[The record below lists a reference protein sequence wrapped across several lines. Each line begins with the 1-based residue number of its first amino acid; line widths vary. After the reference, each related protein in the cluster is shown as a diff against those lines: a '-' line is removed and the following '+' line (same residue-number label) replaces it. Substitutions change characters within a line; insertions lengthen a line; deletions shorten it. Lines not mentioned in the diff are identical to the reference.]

1 MNSIKAMKAMK
12 AMNPTQAPA
21 IRARPAGLKNRK
33 GMLLLLVLSV
43 LTTFMMVGALMLVL
57 ATRARTSARAFSSAA
72 NSAATSSVQTK
83 ALLDEA
89 LMVLI
94 RGSKSPTM
102 PAAFTESIL
111 EDKYGTG
118 TTLSG
123 TATAVTPFTVAG
135 INTNS
140 KALLTGTVV
149 GLPATVTHP
158 CQLNGRVLT
167 LKPSVGDGDRA
178 SYRILRATGNPG
190 SFTCHLA
197 NMPANRS
204 TILPKKPCDVTIN
217 GREFTP
223 EAYDGYDDQNQW
235 LAKIPLVDSS
245 PTTLDSGTGIR
256 PSYASG
262 ASAPWS
268 VDNDNDG
275 VADGV
280 WLDGV
285 LPSRPSPLGGTL
297 TFQVSYLVLDLDGRI
312 NINAHGS
319 STNIVTGSIGS
330 NDWPTLVSS
339 PAGSP
344 GYASGTTTYRS
355 SYTGTTAIDSMPM
368 GLGYGPADIDA
379 SLILSAS
386 SASPS
391 SLFLRSPQAA
401 SARWTNLIS
410 GGGANSV
417 QTAASASQRRPTPK
431 TGFLE
436 GRYNDGAP
444 GVSGTND
451 PVSRFVEGSVSG
463 TGNSPSDLRG
473 RIKMFTTGTSA
484 PIPTLTLY
492 RPDFNC
498 NSVATPQANAAIDF
512 TRDST
517 DDPYE
522 LRLDA
527 DAPRGTSLKTPLTQ
541 ANPPT
546 DSPFTLAE
554 LERVLRQFDADAPSL
569 PPRLAGLLDDYAQR
583 SRMTITTDSWD
594 TPALTGD
601 AMTKVEDFMKTFPN
615 PTFPSPLGGI
625 YTNDALVYSVL
636 SPDISAGLKFDIN
649 RPITCP
655 PATSL
660 NASLA
665 KAYCKH
671 LYTLL
676 VALGQP
682 ANAATAQWAV
692 NVLDFRDADSTM
704 TRFQYDTDLSN
715 GWSVN
720 NTDVVWGAERPEILI
735 TETIA
740 WRNTS
745 SGTTGQLFVVLHHP
759 WEALTINRS
768 GSTAAAE
775 TVDIAM
781 AASTNQFPGLNQL
794 DLQKL
799 ADNKDPIWRL
809 KFGAS
814 GKYVRFDNVG
824 TNIQPND
831 KPNELSST
839 HPGSNPAG
847 TNAACKMGPNS
858 YLCVQP
864 ASPGEGVSVSGI
876 PSFAVNQGGTLAGGA
891 DFMIPTTTG
900 TVSLER
906 LADPTEEYD
915 ATKNPYIKV
924 DEANVV
930 VIDRTPVPLPPIAKQ
945 QRSKETELQTNPP
958 KKFKSF
964 WKQEWTTVSSNTL
977 GAYPNAEFAW
987 FHWPNRSFISHGE
1000 LGLIPKESANDMLAK
1015 YTPPS
1020 AINEVVNGVPL
1031 PPTTSLAADPANQL
1045 ILDATY
1051 VPSRFAGTS
1060 ANIGDSKST
1069 SGLLYLAS
1077 VIEQYASTLLSKYRE
1092 PGRINV
1098 NTVVSNVGPPEDV
1111 NGNGILDS
1119 GEDKNGNGTLDPTTI
1134 TGSDHAVWKT
1144 LVGQSSSLSGT
1155 TNPFVS
1161 ATSADNTAASALVAK
1176 TFAKMLSLDNA
1187 NGKAP
1192 YYDPSPGTN
1201 RTLNPAFGYASA
1213 IRLANVGTI
1222 RSNVFAVWVTLK
1234 VSDSS
1239 PGAPADSYRRVF
1251 AIVDRSIP
1259 VGYSNGEN
1267 LNARD
1272 VIRLQRFL
1280 E

>member
-1 MNSIKAMKAMK
+1 MNSIKAM
-12 AMNPTQAPA
+12 NRTQVPA
-21 IRARPAGLKNRK
+21 IRAHLARLQDRK

-102 PAAFTESIL
+102 PGAFTESIL

-118 TTLSG
+118 TTLTG
-123 TATAVTPFTVAG
+123 TATSVTPFTLAG
-135 INTNS
+135 ICTNS
-140 KALLTGTVV
+140 KVLLTATVTGTM
-149 GLPATVTHP
+149 PATVTHP

-197 NMPANRS
+197 NMPSNRS

-245 PTTLDSGTGIR
+245 PTTLNSGTDIR

-280 WLDGV
+280 WLNGI

-339 PAGSP
+339 TAGSA

-444 GVSGTND
+444 GVNGTND

-473 RIKMFTTGTSA
+473 RIKMFTTGTLA
-484 PIPTLTLY
+484 PVPTLTLY
-492 RPDFNC
+492 CPDFTC
-498 NSVATPQANAAIDF
+498 NSGTTPQANAASDF
-512 TRDST
+512 TQDSK

-625 YTNDALVYSVL
+625 SAGVARVYSVL
-636 SPDISAGLKFDIN
+636 SPDITAGLKFDIN

-655 PATSL
+655 PAPSL
-660 NASLA
+660 NASLS

-676 VALGQP
+676 VALDPNDAGSTKTQK
-682 ANAATAQWAV
+682 AQWAV

-704 TRFQYDTDLSN
+704 TRFQYDTNPSD
-715 GWSVN
+715 GWSAN
-720 NTDVVWGAERPEILI
+720 QTVWG
-735 TETIA
+735 
-740 WRNTS
+740 
-745 SGTTGQLFVVLHHP
+745 
-759 WEALTINRS
+759 
-768 GSTAAAE
+768 
-775 TVDIAM
+775 
-781 AASTNQFPGLNQL
+781 
-794 DLQKL
+794 
-799 ADNKDPIWRL
+799 
-809 KFGAS
+809 
-814 GKYVRFDNVG
+814 
-824 TNIQPND
+824 
-831 KPNELSST
+831 
-839 HPGSNPAG
+839 
-847 TNAACKMGPNS
+847 
-858 YLCVQP
+858 
-864 ASPGEGVSVSGI
+864 
-876 PSFAVNQGGTLAGGA
+876 
-891 DFMIPTTTG
+891 
-900 TVSLER
+900 
-906 LADPTEEYD
+906 
-915 ATKNPYIKV
+915 
-924 DEANVV
+924 
-930 VIDRTPVPLPPIAKQ
+930 
-945 QRSKETELQTNPP
+945 
-958 KKFKSF
+958 
-964 WKQEWTTVSSNTL
+964 
-977 GAYPNAEFAW
+977 
-987 FHWPNRSFISHGE
+987 
-1000 LGLIPKESANDMLAK
+1000 
-1015 YTPPS
+1015 
-1020 AINEVVNGVPL
+1020 
-1031 PPTTSLAADPANQL
+1031 
-1045 ILDATY
+1045 
-1051 VPSRFAGTS
+1051 
-1060 ANIGDSKST
+1060 
-1069 SGLLYLAS
+1069 
-1077 VIEQYASTLLSKYRE
+1077 
-1092 PGRINV
+1092 
-1098 NTVVSNVGPPEDV
+1098 
-1111 NGNGILDS
+1111 
-1119 GEDKNGNGTLDPTTI
+1119 
-1134 TGSDHAVWKT
+1134 
-1144 LVGQSSSLSGT
+1144 
-1155 TNPFVS
+1155 
-1161 ATSADNTAASALVAK
+1161 
-1176 TFAKMLSLDNA
+1176 
-1187 NGKAP
+1187 
-1192 YYDPSPGTN
+1192 
-1201 RTLNPAFGYASA
+1201 
-1213 IRLANVGTI
+1213 
-1222 RSNVFAVWVTLK
+1222 
-1234 VSDSS
+1234 
-1239 PGAPADSYRRVF
+1239 
-1251 AIVDRSIP
+1251 
-1259 VGYSNGEN
+1259 
-1267 LNARD
+1267 
-1272 VIRLQRFL
+1272 
-1280 E
+1280 

>member
-123 TATAVTPFTVAG
+123 TATSVTPFTLAG
-135 INTNS
+135 ICTNS
-140 KALLTGTVV
+140 KVLLTATVTGTM
-149 GLPATVTHP
+149 PATVTHP

-167 LKPSVGDGDRA
+167 LKPSVGDGDGG

-204 TILPKKPCDVTIN
+204 TILPKRPCDVTIN
-217 GREFTP
+217 GREFKP

-245 PTTLDSGTGIR
+245 PTTLNSGADIR

-280 WLDGV
+280 WLDGI

-339 PAGSP
+339 TAGSP

-391 SLFLRSPQAA
+391 SLFLRSPQPP

-473 RIKMFTTGTSA
+473 RIKMFTTGTLA

-512 TRDST
+512 TKDSK

-527 DAPRGTSLKTPLTQ
+527 DAPRGTSLKTPESQ
-541 ANPPT
+541 SNPPRPPT

-554 LERVLRQFDADAPSL
+554 LERVLRQFDADALSL

-594 TPALTGD
+594 TPALTGL

-615 PTFPSPLGGI
+615 PTGILASDGG
-625 YTNDALVYSVL
+625 VYNVL
-636 SPDISAGLKFDIN
+636 SPEITAGLKFDIN

-655 PATSL
+655 PDPSL

-665 KAYCKH
+665 
-671 LYTLL
+671 
-676 VALGQP
+676 
-682 ANAATAQWAV
+682 
-692 NVLDFRDADSTM
+692 
-704 TRFQYDTDLSN
+704 
-715 GWSVN
+715 
-720 NTDVVWGAERPEILI
+720 
-735 TETIA
+735 
-740 WRNTS
+740 
-745 SGTTGQLFVVLHHP
+745 
-759 WEALTINRS
+759 
-768 GSTAAAE
+768 
-775 TVDIAM
+775 
-781 AASTNQFPGLNQL
+781 
-794 DLQKL
+794 
-799 ADNKDPIWRL
+799 
-809 KFGAS
+809 
-814 GKYVRFDNVG
+814 
-824 TNIQPND
+824 
-831 KPNELSST
+831 
-839 HPGSNPAG
+839 
-847 TNAACKMGPNS
+847 
-858 YLCVQP
+858 
-864 ASPGEGVSVSGI
+864 
-876 PSFAVNQGGTLAGGA
+876 
-891 DFMIPTTTG
+891 
-900 TVSLER
+900 
-906 LADPTEEYD
+906 
-915 ATKNPYIKV
+915 
-924 DEANVV
+924 
-930 VIDRTPVPLPPIAKQ
+930 
-945 QRSKETELQTNPP
+945 QT
-958 KKFKSF
+958 
-964 WKQEWTTVSSNTL
+964 
-977 GAYPNAEFAW
+977 Y
-987 FHWPNRSFISHGE
+987 
-1000 LGLIPKESANDMLAK
+1000 
-1015 YTPPS
+1015 
-1020 AINEVVNGVPL
+1020 
-1031 PPTTSLAADPANQL
+1031 
-1045 ILDATY
+1045 
-1051 VPSRFAGTS
+1051 
-1060 ANIGDSKST
+1060 
-1069 SGLLYLAS
+1069 
-1077 VIEQYASTLLSKYRE
+1077 
-1092 PGRINV
+1092 
-1098 NTVVSNVGPPEDV
+1098 
-1111 NGNGILDS
+1111 
-1119 GEDKNGNGTLDPTTI
+1119 
-1134 TGSDHAVWKT
+1134 
-1144 LVGQSSSLSGT
+1144 
-1155 TNPFVS
+1155 
-1161 ATSADNTAASALVAK
+1161 
-1176 TFAKMLSLDNA
+1176 
-1187 NGKAP
+1187 
-1192 YYDPSPGTN
+1192 
-1201 RTLNPAFGYASA
+1201 
-1213 IRLANVGTI
+1213 
-1222 RSNVFAVWVTLK
+1222 
-1234 VSDSS
+1234 
-1239 PGAPADSYRRVF
+1239 
-1251 AIVDRSIP
+1251 
-1259 VGYSNGEN
+1259 
-1267 LNARD
+1267 
-1272 VIRLQRFL
+1272 
-1280 E
+1280 

>member
-123 TATAVTPFTVAG
+123 TATAVRSFTVAG

-178 SYRILRATGNPG
+178 SYRILRATGNSG

-319 STNIVTGSIGS
+319 STNIDTGSIGS

-391 SLFLRSPQAA
+391 SLFLRSPQPP

-410 GGGANSV
+410 GGGTNSV
-417 QTAASASQRRPTPK
+417 QTAASSTQRRPTPK

-527 DAPRGTSLKTPLTQ
+527 DAPLGTSLKTPLTQ

-615 PTFPSPLGGI
+615 PTFPSPLGGLS
-625 YTNDALVYSVL
+625 AGVARVYSVL
-636 SPDISAGLKFDIN
+636 SPDITAGLKFDIN
-649 RPITCP
+649 RRITCP
-655 PATSL
+655 PVPSL

-665 KAYCKH
+665 QAYCQH

-676 VALGQP
+676 VALDPNDAGSTKTQK
-682 ANAATAQWAV
+682 AQWAV
-692 NVLDFRDADSTM
+692 NVLDFRDSDSTM
-704 TRFQYDTDLSN
+704 TRFQYDTNPSD
-715 GWSVN
+715 GWSAN
-720 NTDVVWGAERPEILI
+720 QTVWGAERPEIVI

-740 WRNTS
+740 WRNTA
-745 SGTTGQLFVVLHHP
+745 SGTGQLFVVLHHP
-759 WEALTINRS
+759 WDALTINRS

-799 ADNKDPIWRL
+799 ADNEDPIWRL

-824 TNIQPND
+824 TTIQPND

-876 PSFAVNQGGTLAGGA
+876 PSFFVNQGGTLAGGA

-906 LADPTEEYD
+906 LADPTKEYD

-924 DEANVV
+924 DEANVD
-930 VIDRTPVPLPPIAKQ
+930 VIDRTPVFVPLPPMQNAKR
-945 QRSKETELQTNPP
+945 QRSTVN
-958 KKFKSF
+958 F
-964 WKQEWTTVSSNTL
+964 WKQAWATVNSNTL
-977 GAYPNAEFAW
+977 GAYPNAGFAW

-1000 LGLIPKESANDMLAK
+1000 LVLVPRESANDMLAK
-1015 YTPPS
+1015 YSPPS
-1020 AINEVVNGVPL
+1020 ATA
-1031 PPTTSLAADPANQL
+1031 PTTSLAADPANQL

-1060 ANIGDSKST
+1060 ANIGDSNS
-1069 SGLLYLAS
+1069 SGGLLALAS
-1077 VIEQYASTLLSKYRE
+1077 ASEDYASTLLSKYRE

-1098 NTVVSNVGPPEDV
+1098 NTVVSNT
-1111 NGNGILDS
+1111 S
-1119 GEDKNGNGTLDPTTI
+1119 TI
-1134 TGSDHAVWKT
+1134 SGSDHGVWKT

-1161 ATSADNTAASALVAK
+1161 ETSTDNTAASALVAK

>member
-1 MNSIKAMKAMK
+1 MNSIKAMK

-21 IRARPAGLKNRK
+21 IRARPTGLKNRK

-245 PTTLDSGTGIR
+245 PTTLNSGTDIR
-256 PSYASG
+256 PSYSSG
-262 ASAPWS
+262 ESAPWS

-319 STNIVTGSIGS
+319 STNIDTGSIGS

-344 GYASGTTTYRS
+344 GYVSGTTTYRS
-355 SYTGTTAIDSMPM
+355 SFTGTTAIDSMPM

-401 SARWTNLIS
+401 SARWNNLIS
-410 GGGANSV
+410 GGGTNSV

-444 GVSGTND
+444 GVNGTND

-473 RIKMFTTGTSA
+473 RIKMFTTGTLA
-484 PIPTLTLY
+484 PVPTLTLY
-492 RPDFNC
+492 RPDFTC
-498 NSVATPQANAAIDF
+498 NSAATPQANAAIDF
-512 TRDST
+512 TLDSI

-527 DAPRGTSLKTPLTQ
+527 DAPRGTSLKTPLNQ
-541 ANPPT
+541 AANPPT

-601 AMTKVEDFMKTFPN
+601 AMTKVEEFMKTFPN

-625 YTNDALVYSVL
+625 SAGVARVYSVL
-636 SPDISAGLKFDIN
+636 SPDITAGLKFDIN
-649 RPITCP
+649 RRITCP
-655 PATSL
+655 PVPSL

-665 KAYCKH
+665 QAYCQH

-676 VALGQP
+676 VALDRFDAGSTKTQK
-682 ANAATAQWAV
+682 AQWAV

-704 TRFQYDTDLSN
+704 TRFQYDTNPSD
-715 GWSVN
+715 GWSAN
-720 NTDVVWGAERPEILI
+720 QTVWGAERPEILI

-740 WRNTS
+740 WRNTA
-745 SGTTGQLFVVLHHP
+745 SGTGQLFVVLHHP
-759 WEALTINRS
+759 WDALTINRS

-799 ADNKDPIWRL
+799 ADNQDPIWRL

-824 TNIQPND
+824 TTIQPND
-831 KPNELSST
+831 KPTELSST

-891 DFMIPTTTG
+891 DFMIPAPTG

-906 LADPTEEYD
+906 LADPTKEYD
-915 ATKNPYIKV
+915 ENTNPYIKV

-930 VIDRTPVPLPPIAKQ
+930 VMDRTPVLVPLPPMQDAKQ
-945 QRSKETELQTNPP
+945 QRSAVN
-958 KKFKSF
+958 F
-964 WKQEWTTVSSNTL
+964 WKQAWATVNSNTL
-977 GAYPNAEFAW
+977 GAYPNAGFAW

-1000 LGLIPKESANDMLAK
+1000 LILVPKESANDMLAT
-1015 YTPPS
+1015 YSPPS
-1020 AINEVVNGVPL
+1020 ATA
-1031 PPTTSLAADPANQL
+1031 PTTSLAADPANQL

-1060 ANIGDSKST
+1060 ANIGDSNS
-1069 SGLLYLAS
+1069 SGGLLALAS
-1077 VIEQYASTLLSKYRE
+1077 ASEDYASTLLSKYRE

-1098 NTVVSNVGPPEDV
+1098 NTVVSNT
-1111 NGNGILDS
+1111 S
-1119 GEDKNGNGTLDPTTI
+1119 TI

-1161 ATSADNTAASALVAK
+1161 GTSADNTVATALVAK
-1176 TFAKMLSLDNA
+1176 TFAKMLSLDKA

-1259 VGYSNGEN
+1259 VGYSKGEN

>member
-1 MNSIKAMKAMK
+1 MNSMK

-21 IRARPAGLKNRK
+21 IRARPTGLQNRK
-33 GMLLLLVLSV
+33 GMLLLLVLGV

-190 SFTCHLA
+190 TFTCHLA

-344 GYASGTTTYRS
+344 GFASGTTTYRS

-436 GRYNDGAP
+436 GRYNDAVP
-444 GVSGTND
+444 GVNGTND

-473 RIKMFTTGTSA
+473 RIKMFTTGTLA
-484 PIPTLTLY
+484 PVPTLTLY
-492 RPDFNC
+492 CPDFTC
-498 NSVATPQANAAIDF
+498 NSGITPQANAASDF
-512 TRDST
+512 TQDST

-554 LERVLRQFDADAPSL
+554 LERVLRQFDSDAPSL

-601 AMTKVEDFMKTFPN
+601 AMTNVEDFMKTFPN
-615 PTFPSPLGGI
+615 PTFPSPLGGLS
-625 YTNDALVYSVL
+625 AGVARVYSVL
-636 SPDISAGLKFDIN
+636 SPDITAGLKFDIN
-649 RPITCP
+649 RRITCP
-655 PATSL
+655 PVPSL

-665 KAYCKH
+665 QAYCQH
-671 LYTLL
+671 LYTML
-676 VALGQP
+676 VALDRFDAGSTKTQK
-682 ANAATAQWAV
+682 AQWAV

-704 TRFQYDTDLSN
+704 TRFQYDTDLSD

-720 NTDVVWGAERPEILI
+720 NTHVVWGAERPEILI

-745 SGTTGQLFVVLHHP
+745 SGTGQLFVVLHHP
-759 WEALTINRS
+759 WDALTINRS

-799 ADNKDPIWRL
+799 ADNQDPIWRL

-824 TNIQPND
+824 TTIQPND

-906 LADPTEEYD
+906 LADPTKEYD
-915 ATKNPYIKV
+915 ENTNPYIKV

-930 VIDRTPVPLPPIAKQ
+930 VIDRTPVPLVPLPPIAKQ

-1031 PPTTSLAADPANQL
+1031 PPTTSLAADPAPANQL

-1060 ANIGDSKST
+1060 ANIGDSNS
-1069 SGLLYLAS
+1069 SGGLLALAS
-1077 VIEQYASTLLSKYRE
+1077 ASEDYASTLLSKYRE

-1098 NTVVSNVGPPEDV
+1098 NTVVSNT
-1111 NGNGILDS
+1111 S
-1119 GEDKNGNGTLDPTTI
+1119 TI

-1176 TFAKMLSLDNA
+1176 TFAKMLSLDKA

>member
-1 MNSIKAMKAMK
+1 MNSIKAM
-12 AMNPTQAPA
+12 NPTQVPA
-21 IRARPAGLKNRK
+21 IRAHLARLQDRK

-102 PAAFTESIL
+102 PGAFTESIL

-118 TTLSG
+118 TTLTG
-123 TATAVTPFTVAG
+123 TATSVTPFTLAG
-135 INTNS
+135 ICTNS
-140 KALLTGTVV
+140 KVLLTATVTGTM
-149 GLPATVTHP
+149 PATVTHP

-167 LKPSVGDGDRA
+167 LKPSAGDGDRA

-197 NMPANRS
+197 NMPANRA

-245 PTTLDSGTGIR
+245 PTTLNSGTDIR

-280 WLDGV
+280 WLNGI

-339 PAGSP
+339 TAGSP
-344 GYASGTTTYRS
+344 GYASGTTTYTS
-355 SYTGTTAIDSMPM
+355 SFTGTTAIDSMPM

-386 SASPS
+386 SPS
-391 SLFLRSPQAA
+391 SLFLRSPQPP

-410 GGGANSV
+410 GGGTNSV

-436 GRYNDGAP
+436 GRYNDSLP

-473 RIKMFTTGTSA
+473 RIKMFTTGTLA
-484 PIPTLTLY
+484 PVPTLTLY
-492 RPDFNC
+492 CPDFTC
-498 NSVATPQANAAIDF
+498 NSGTTPQANAASDF
-512 TRDST
+512 TQDSK

-615 PTFPSPLGGI
+615 PMFPSPLGGL
-625 YTNDALVYSVL
+625 YTNAALVYSVL
-636 SPDISAGLKFDIN
+636 SPDITAGLKFDIN

-655 PATSL
+655 PAPSL
-660 NASLA
+660 NASLS

-676 VALGQP
+676 VALDPNDAGSTKTQK
-682 ANAATAQWAV
+682 AQWAV

-704 TRFQYDTDLSN
+704 TRFQYDTNPSD
-715 GWSVN
+715 GWSAN
-720 NTDVVWGAERPEILI
+720 QTVWGAERPEILI

-745 SGTTGQLFVVLHHP
+745 SGTGQLFVVLHHP
-759 WEALTINRS
+759 WDALTINRS

-781 AASTNQFPGLNQL
+781 AASTKTFPGLNQL
-794 DLQKL
+794 DLQKV
-799 ADNKDPIWRL
+799 ADKDPIWRL

-824 TNIQPND
+824 TTIQPND

-864 ASPGEGVSVSGI
+864 ASPAEGVSVSGI
-876 PSFAVNQGGTLAGGA
+876 PSFAVNQGGTLADGA

-906 LADPTEEYD
+906 LADPTKEYD
-915 ATKNPYIKV
+915 DNTNPYIKV

-930 VIDRTPVPLPPIAKQ
+930 VIDRTPIPLVSLPPIAKQ
-945 QRSKETELQTNPP
+945 QRSKETELQTTQP
-958 KKFKSF
+958 KKFQSF
-964 WKQEWTTVSSNTL
+964 WKQEWTTESSNTL
-977 GAYPNAEFAW
+977 GAYPNAEFGW

-1015 YTPPS
+1015 YRPPS

-1031 PPTTSLAADPANQL
+1031 PPTTSLAADPTNQL

-1060 ANIGDSKST
+1060 ANIGDSNS
-1069 SGLLYLAS
+1069 SDGLLALAS
-1077 VIEQYASTLLSKYRE
+1077 ASDGYASTLLSKYRE

-1098 NTVVSNVGPPEDV
+1098 NTIVSDT
-1111 NGNGILDS
+1111 S
-1119 GEDKNGNGTLDPTTI
+1119 TI

-1176 TFAKMLSLDNA
+1176 TFAKMLSLDKA

-1234 VSDSS
+1234 VIDSS

-1251 AIVDRSIP
+1251 PIVDRSIP